1 MKKILKANQ
10 KRFIAHLEAWIKT
23 QPQIKKRESGKRY
36 EYETMSIFDT
46 ELFFSI
52 DRDNSFCYTVFMRFD
67 DPKKVGDQLSQRMS
81 PYTGKYNFHLTLD
94 NPIEAAEFIIQELE
108 ELTDL
113 ITN

>member
-46 ELFFSI
+46 QLFFSI

-67 DPKKVGDQLSQRMS
+67 DPKKVGDQLSKRMN

-94 NPIEAAEFIIQELE
+94 DPIEAAEFIIQELE